1 MTRLTVAQALV
12 RFLAAQRVE
21 RDGVERPFFAG
32 VFGIF
37 GHGNV
42 AGLGQAL
49 QQYPDRLRY
58 YQARNEQAQAA
69 FDNGVESLID
79 HLLSGG
85 ADAVDLDRMQ
95 TLINKLAV
103 MGHLYP
109 AVGQRLARAD
119 AKALLRRYLNDLA
132 ARD

>member
-1 MTRLTVAQALV
+1 MSSDLPGRRELFAEMVQATS
-12 RFLAAQRVE
+12 
-21 RDGVERPFFAG
+21 
-32 VFGIF
+32 
-37 GHGNV
+37 
-42 AGLGQAL
+42 
-49 QQYPDRLRY
+49 
-58 YQARNEQAQAA
+58 RNEQAQAA

-109 AVGQRLARAD
+109 AVGQRLARPD
-119 AKALLRRYLNDLA
+119 AKALLRRYLTDLA